1 MDLVPEGKR
10 QSLFEKRK
18 AQLQSKAGNFT
29 ITAFPTSIWEI
40 TLYKA
45 WTEIVASLTS
55 NMPKLKE
62 SLANFAAA
70 CGAEEVILFEK
81 NTFLLTCSYTSKEI
95 SDDQRFEKISHIIK
109 KFKLSCMTTHAK
121 FQSMIIQTK
130 NFTTYLDEFTKSTYI
145 MVISN
150 DKNVNLE
157 LLKLNATLCK
167 KKFEELIN
175 GSMIE

>member
-109 KFKLSCMTTHAK
+109 KFK
-121 FQSMIIQTK
+121 
-130 NFTTYLDEFTKSTYI
+130 
-145 MVISN
+145 
-150 DKNVNLE
+150 
-157 LLKLNATLCK
+157 
-167 KKFEELIN
+167 
-175 GSMIE
+175 